1 MSGFSKIGFIL
12 ATLGSS
18 IGLGHI
24 WRFPYMAGTN
34 GGGAFVLLFLALTL
48 LAGIAMLVGEM
59 LIGNYTQKN
68 TADAFKELDST
79 KHKVWKWGGLVLI
92 GGPFILTFY
101 MIVLGWVLYYLF
113 STSMDLPSNASE
125 ADWVF
130 GSLLSVNIWA
140 QILGFSAVAF
150 ITALVVS
157 FGIKEGIER
166 LNVVLMPLLFLIF
179 IGLLV
184 YASFQP
190 SFMRAVHFL
199 FDFKYYDIN
208 ADVVIA
214 AMGQMCFSLSLGVGI
229 IISYSA
235 STKPNAN
242 LLEPAL
248 YVCICG
254 IAISLIAGLMIFT
267 FVFEH
272 GVEITQGAGLVFK
285 ALPIV
290 FSKMGMVGVIIS
302 VLFFLGLAFAGI
314 TSTISLLEPS
324 VMFFVQKY
332 GFSRAKIT
340 WAIMAVIYLV
350 GLVLIFSLHKDYA
363 DVLAV
368 WGKGL
373 FELVDK
379 ASSDIVMPLGALLS
393 VIFVGWFIG
402 KEKVRKMTSGFL
414 STRAFS
420 VWFFIIRYVAPLV
433 VILAWGGELA
443 TKTLFSLLRFF
454 GF

>member
-1 MSGFSKIGFIL
+1 
-12 ATLGSS
+12 
-18 IGLGHI
+18 
-24 WRFPYMAGTN
+24 
-34 GGGAFVLLFLALTL
+34 
-48 LAGIAMLVGEM
+48 MLV
-59 LIGNYTQKN
+59 
-68 TADAFKELDST
+68 
-79 KHKVWKWGGLVLI
+79 

-113 STSMDLPSNASE
+113 AVSMDLPSNANE

-130 GSLLSVNIWA
+130 GTLLSA
-140 QILGFSAVAF
+140 DLGMQILGFSAVAF

-157 FGIKEGIER
+157 FGIREGIER
-166 LNVVLMPLLFLIF
+166 LNVVLMPLLFIIF
-179 IGLLV
+179 IGLLI
-184 YASFQP
+184 YASFQS
-190 SFMRAVHFL
+190 SFIRAVHFL
-199 FDFKYYDIN
+199 FDFKYYDIS

-242 LLEPAL
+242 LLESAL
-248 YVCICG
+248 YVCLCG

-290 FSKMGMVGVIIS
+290 FSKMGIIGVIIS

-340 WAIMAVIYLV
+340 WIIMGIIYVV

-363 DVLAV
+363 NALMLQ
-368 WGKGL
+368 GKGL
-373 FELVDK
+373 FEWVDK

-402 KEKVRKMTSGFL
+402 KNKVRIMTSGFL
-414 STRAFS
+414 SGQAFG
-420 VWFFIIRYVAPLV
+420 VWFFIIRYIAPLV
-433 VILAWGGELA
+433 VLLAWGGQIA
-443 TKTLFSLLRFF
+443 A
-454 GF
+454 